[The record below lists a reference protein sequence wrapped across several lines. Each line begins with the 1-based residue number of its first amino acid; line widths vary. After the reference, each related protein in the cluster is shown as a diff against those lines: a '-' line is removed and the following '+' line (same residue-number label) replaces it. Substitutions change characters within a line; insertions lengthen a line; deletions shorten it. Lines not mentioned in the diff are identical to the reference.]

1 MLKQWIRR
9 RKVSKLS
16 VDPNDSRLRCPAED
30 DDEGDGVEGL
40 NDEGLMASA
49 EACYKAWKGHF
60 ETDAWRASA
69 AESMRAVSAIYFHWA
84 GLGHIWRPAE
94 DVQFDAVVGISSS
107 YQFFMLREG
116 EVLARPH
123 SCWCPACFDVATAG
137 PGQDAR
143 LAPYAGYKV
152 VGCTRAGSAFYEWS
166 NKSCRAKTGGEA
178 GSPDL
183 RARTHGHALAAGI
196 LPVGGQWVLVEA
208 YGDDKDE
215 LWLGKTLAFGGF
227 NARSPRCSKKHTGQ
241 QANKFTARFNN
252 GDYMVA
258 VQWYERLCESGD
270 GERLEFVMGERQV
283 DVINSTELRLAG
295 FALAPIGV
303 LPAGV
308 TDGIESASVIEEE
321 RVKWCLARGDEA
333 EALTWCR

>member
-1 MLKQWIRR
+1 M
-9 RKVSKLS
+9 
-16 VDPNDSRLRCPAED
+16 
-30 DDEGDGVEGL
+30 
-40 NDEGLMASA
+40 
-49 EACYKAWKGHF
+49 
-60 ETDAWRASA
+60 
-69 AESMRAVSAIYFHWA
+69 
-84 GLGHIWRPAE
+84 
-94 DVQFDAVVGISSS
+94 
-107 YQFFMLREG
+107 
-116 EVLARPH
+116 
-123 SCWCPACFDVATAG
+123 
-137 PGQDAR
+137 
-143 LAPYAGYKV
+143 
-152 VGCTRAGSAFYEWS
+152 RAGSAFYEWS

-183 RARTHGHALAAGI
+183 RARTHGHALAAS
-196 LPVGGQWVLVEA
+196 LAPVGGQWVLVEA

-227 NARSPRCSKKHTGQ
+227 NARPPRCSKKHTGQ
-241 QANKFTARFNN
+241 QANKFTTSFNN

-283 DVINSTELRLAG
+283 DVINSTELRLSG

-308 TDGIESASVIEEE
+308 TDGIESASVSEEE
-321 RVKWCLARGDEA
+321 RVKWRLARGDEA